1 MTYKCCF
8 GQYFWRCTK
17 KDIDLK
23 KWLHAVWYCKKCVS
37 AQYDTARNV
46 TSHSMILQGMWL
58 CAVWYCKECDS
69 AQHDTARNVTPR
81 SMILCEA
88 WLCAVSYRV
97 EIRQFEYLRE
107 NDTKKATILT
117 HWSVAQASSND
128 EKNGESKI
136 LLECPFKL
144 LLQRG

>member
-46 TSHSMILQGMWL
+46 TLHSMILQGMWL

-69 AQHDTARNVTPR
+69 AQYDTVWSLT
-81 SMILCEA
+81 LCSIIPSGD
-88 WLCAVSYRV
+88 LKNSNISVKTTLKGNYFNPLVSGPGR
-97 EIRQFEYLRE
+97 FEWW
-107 NDTKKATILT
+107 KKRG
-117 HWSVAQASSND
+117 V
-128 EKNGESKI
+128 KNLVGLSIKGTVS
-136 LLECPFKL
+136 
-144 LLQRG
+144 RD